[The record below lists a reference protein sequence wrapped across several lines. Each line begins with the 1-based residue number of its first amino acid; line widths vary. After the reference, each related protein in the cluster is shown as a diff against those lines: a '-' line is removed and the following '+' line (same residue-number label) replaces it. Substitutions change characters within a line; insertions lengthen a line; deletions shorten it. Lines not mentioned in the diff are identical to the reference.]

1 MGLVCCTTEG
11 FHSTHAKRHLDENF
25 GQGTGD
31 ALQRISEL
39 LGGVAERFPGGKSV
53 NYPFLVNLGMILK
66 QVEQER
72 RYTQPITSQFKFLD
86 MQVMRKAARYARFAS
101 AANLDGRKS
110 IAQYIG
116 GIAVDDIKYYHS
128 QSSGSCPAFYIACD
142 PETNEIVLCI
152 QGRATAADAL
162 PEVVG
167 SKESFLG
174 GRAHAGILEKANCLF
189 DAAKDQ
195 VVKLS
200 QEAPRKSVA
209 IVGHS
214 IGAATAVLAM
224 ILLSHDGSPLSK
236 LMAAAKVKCYA
247 FAPPPI
253 FEPLWAL
260 PPWVHA
266 STYSFVNGM
275 DCVPRICLG
284 TMSKLFLAMK
294 QVDSLPM
301 SAVQRLAFL
310 QGDNELGYQ
319 LPDYVE
325 VPHELQSSLGSLFGI
340 GMIILFYR
348 NQDGRLQSETITPA
362 MIDRI
367 LLHPCMVTDHLMTAY
382 EESTIE
388 ACAQL
393 RSKALC
399 W

>member
-1 MGLVCCTTEG
+1 
-11 FHSTHAKRHLDENF
+11 LDDNF
-25 GQGTGD
+25 GEGTGD
-31 ALQRISEL
+31 ALQRISDL
-39 LGGVAERFPGGKSV
+39 LGGVAERFLGGKSV

-116 GIAVDDIKYYHS
+116 GIAVEDIKFYHS
-128 QSSGSCPAFYIACD
+128 QSSNSCPAFFIACD

-152 QGRATAADAL
+152 QGSTTAADAL

-174 GRAHAGILEKANCLF
+174 GRAHAGILEKAKCLF
-189 DAAKDQ
+189 DAVKDH

-200 QEAPRKSVA
+200 QELPRKSVA

-236 LMAAAKVKCYA
+236 LMAASKVKCYA

-275 DCVPRICLG
+275 DCVPRMCLG
-284 TMSKLFLAMK
+284 TVSKLFLAMK

-301 SAVQRLAFL
+301 SAVERLAFL
-310 QGDNELGYQ
+310 RGEKELKYQ

-325 VPHELQSSLGSLFGI
+325 VPQELQSSLGSLFGI

-348 NQDGRLQSETITPA
+348 NEDGRLQSETITPT

-382 EESTIE
+382 EESTVE
-388 ACAQL
+388 ACMQL
-393 RSKALC
+393 RSKAFLMC
-399 W
+399 

>member
-1 MGLVCCTTEG
+1 MGQACCRTEG
-11 FHSTHAKRHLDENF
+11 IHSMHAKTHLDENF

-39 LGGVAERFPGGKSV
+39 LGGLAEKFPGGKSL
-53 NYPFLVNLGMILK
+53 NYPCLVNLGMILK

-86 MQVMRKAARYARFAS
+86 AQVLRKAARYARFAS
-101 AANLDGRKS
+101 AAYLDGRKAV
-110 IAQYIG
+110 AQYIG
-116 GIAVDDIKYYHS
+116 GIADDDIKYYHS
-128 QSSGSCPAFYIACD
+128 QSSGSCPTFFVACD
-142 PETNEIVLCI
+142 PLTNEIVLCI
-152 QGRATAADAL
+152 QGKATVADAL

-167 SKESFLG
+167 PKEAFLG
-174 GRAHAGILEKANCLF
+174 GRAHAGILEKAKCLS

-195 VVKLS
+195 VIKLS
-200 QEAPRKSVA
+200 QESPRKSVA

-214 IGAATAVLAM
+214 LGAATAVLAM
-224 ILLSHDGSPLSK
+224 ILLSGDGSPFSK
-236 LMAAAKVKCYA
+236 LMSAAKVKCYA

-275 DCVPRICLG
+275 DCVPRICQG
-284 TMSKLFLAMK
+284 TVSKLFLAMQ

-301 SAVQRLAFL
+301 SALQRLEFL
-310 QGDNELGYQ
+310 QGDDELAYQ

-325 VPHELQSSLGSLFGI
+325 IPQDLQSTFGSLFGI

-348 NQDGRLQSETITPA
+348 NEDGRMQSETITPA

-367 LLHPCMVTDHLMTAY
+367 LLHPCMVKDHLMTAY
-382 EESTIE
+382 EESTLE
-388 ACAQL
+388 ACAQI
-393 RSKALC
+393 RSKVFC